1 VKIRF
6 PWMSSA
12 DRKQWAGARTL
23 LDLGHLTAAWLEGT
37 IQSQP
42 GYQPRYGPDDET
54 LPFVPVLAA
63 ANRAG
68 YLTGFSQPG
77 SLELDTY
84 GGQRAAVEGVIADP
98 ALLNRLVDAACDR
111 GLEVILNDLLDAQSP
126 YGPGVVV
133 TVQDGEPYTRI
144 GRALSVADLDVLWHG
159 FPAARDIVAGALQVT
174 LVEPD
179 FGPSTR
185 LWDVLAEAA
194 TQPVGH

>member
-1 VKIRF
+1 MKIRF

-54 LPFVPVLAA
+54 LPFVQVLAT

-77 SLELDTY
+77 LLDLGTY
-84 GGQRAAVEGVIADP
+84 GGQRAAVEGVIADT

-111 GLEVILNDLLDAQSP
+111 GLEVVLNDLRDAQIP
-126 YGPGVVV
+126 YGPGMVA
-133 TVQDGEPYTRI
+133 TVQDGEPYTRV
-144 GRALSVADLDVLWHG
+144 GRALSIQDLDVLWHG
-159 FPAARDIVAGALQVT
+159 FPVARDIVAAARQVT
-174 LVEPD
+174 LVDPD

-185 LWDVLAEAA
+185 LWEVLAEAA
-194 TQPVGH
+194 VQPVNH